1 MHQPVDS
8 LATPRFTG
16 PRTFARLPYVPTLD
30 GVEAAVFGLPWDGGT
45 SFRAGARFGPEAIRS
60 ASALLRPYNPD
71 QRVQVFGAVST
82 IDHGDAPTVPGY
94 IERTLPRLQDF
105 VGSIAAAGV
114 VSFGMGGDH
123 SVTLAELR
131 ALAAVHGPL
140 GVVHLDAHSDLWD
153 RYFDLPY
160 NHGTVFR
167 RAIEEGVVDPGRMV
181 QAGLRGSL
189 YAPEDEALA
198 ADLGLEAIP
207 WRELAGL
214 SPEAFADRA
223 RARVGTGPCFFSFD
237 VDLVDPAF
245 CPGTGTPECGGPTSF
260 QALELVRALHGIDFR
275 GFDVVEVSPP
285 YDGPGQQTAL
295 LAATVLY
302 EMLALHARGRADGS
316 AADRRIAATGVG
328 ELDDVARRP

>member
-16 PRTFARLPYVPTLD
+16 PRTFARLPYVTSLD
-30 GVEAAVFGLPWDGGT
+30 GVDAAVHGMPWDGGT
-45 SFRAGARFGPEAIRS
+45 SFRSGARFGPEAIRS

-71 QRVQVFGAVST
+71 QQVQVFGTVST
-82 IDHGDAPTVPGY
+82 VDHGDAPTVPGY
-94 IERTLPRLQDF
+94 IERTLPRLQEF

-114 VSFGMGGDH
+114 VPFGMGGDH

-131 ALAAVHGPL
+131 AVAAVHGPL

-153 RYFDLPY
+153 RYFELPY

-167 RAIEEGVVDPGRMV
+167 RAIEEGVVDPGRML

-189 YAPEDEALA
+189 YAPEDETLA
-198 ADLGLEAIP
+198 AALGLEAIP
-207 WRELAGL
+207 WRELVTL
-214 SPEAFADRA
+214 TPDAFGDRA
-223 RARVGTGPCFFSFD
+223 RARVGSGPCFFSFD
-237 VDLVDPAF
+237 VDVVDPAF

-260 QALELVRALHGIDFR
+260 QALEYVRALGGIDFR

-295 LAATVLY
+295 LGATVLY
-302 EMLALHARGRADGS
+302 EMLSLHARSRAASAPPGS
-316 AADRRIAATGVG
+316 AAPSRSTPPAPETVAAT
-328 ELDDVARRP
+328 